1 MEGGIGRWWTTCML
15 KVHVLI
21 CCLGSQ
27 ADLWVWQIMK
37 GGLQGFHCVLFSMYR
52 VVAEFCDV

>member
-1 MEGGIGRWWTTCML
+1 ML
-15 KVHVLI
+15 KVHILI

-27 ADLWVWQIMK
+27 ADLPVWQIMK

-52 VVAEFCDV
+52 VVAEFWDV